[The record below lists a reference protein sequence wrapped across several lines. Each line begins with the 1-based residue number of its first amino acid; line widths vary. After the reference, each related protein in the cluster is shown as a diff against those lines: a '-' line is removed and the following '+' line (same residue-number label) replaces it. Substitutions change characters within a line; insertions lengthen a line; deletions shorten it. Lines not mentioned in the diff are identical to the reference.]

1 MTRKRRLTLLMLST
15 IAVVLL
21 LGSGTLAPTAA
32 LASAQTF
39 RWDIIHGGTP
49 AGISAGGVAYALAND
64 NTTIKLTGSGTFNS
78 VTGAHTG
85 GGTWATSGP
94 SGTAS
99 GTFQVTGFVRFVL
112 APGSLPPGLP
122 DSIGPNAHSGLLV
135 LRIFFSDGSLGSLV
149 FSCDLP
155 VGSPSGLFEG
165 VTVTKGFVGFWNRVP
180 PVPGIDANRTSFH
193 QL

>member
-1 MTRKRRLTLLMLST
+1 
-15 IAVVLL
+15 
-21 LGSGTLAPTAA
+21 
-32 LASAQTF
+32 
-39 RWDIIHGGTP
+39 
-49 AGISAGGVAYALAND
+49 
-64 NTTIKLTGSGTFNS
+64 
-78 VTGAHTG
+78 
-85 GGTWATSGP
+85 
-94 SGTAS
+94 
-99 GTFQVTGFVRFVL
+99 
-112 APGSLPPGLP
+112 
-122 DSIGPNAHSGLLV
+122 LLV